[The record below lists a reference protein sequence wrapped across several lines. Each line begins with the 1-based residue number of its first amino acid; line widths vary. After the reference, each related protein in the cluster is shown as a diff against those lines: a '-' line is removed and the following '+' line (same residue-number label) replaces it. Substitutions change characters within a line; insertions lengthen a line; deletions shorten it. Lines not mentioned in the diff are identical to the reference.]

1 MKMNLIDRLKRYSQK
16 AIADAL
22 DPDFADAVAEAV
34 IHIGAAEGLCDYYF
48 KERCRYREK
57 ALDYEDKLRRI
68 AEIVG
73 ARMDGGKDG

>member
-1 MKMNLIDRLKRYSQK
+1 MKMNLLDRLKRYSQK

-22 DPDFADAVAEAV
+22 DPDFAEAVAEAV
-34 IHIGAAEGLCDYYF
+34 IHIEAVEGLVDYYF

-68 AEIVG
+68 SDIVG
-73 ARMDGGKDG
+73 EVRE

>member
-1 MKMNLIDRLKRYSQK
+1 MKTNLIDRLNRYSQK

-22 DPDFADAVAEAV
+22 DPDFAEAVAEAV
-34 IHIGAAEGLCDYYF
+34 VHIRAAEGLCDYYY

-57 ALDYEDKLRRI
+57 ALDYEDKLHRI

-73 ARMDGGKDG
+73 ARMDGDDNG